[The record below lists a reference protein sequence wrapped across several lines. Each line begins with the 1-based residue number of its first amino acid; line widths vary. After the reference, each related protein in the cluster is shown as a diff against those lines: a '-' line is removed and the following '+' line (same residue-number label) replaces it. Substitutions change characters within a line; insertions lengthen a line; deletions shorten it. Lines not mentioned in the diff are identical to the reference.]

1 MELEAVSVRNLF
13 QRLIVGETEGR
24 SQQLYRANE
33 CPFQNGGESMS
44 FSIKIASED
53 GAVEN
58 VGEIEDK
65 MNGVRSQRILVK
77 CFTNFVMYP
86 CRLIC

>member
-1 MELEAVSVRNLF
+1 
-13 QRLIVGETEGR
+13 
-24 SQQLYRANE
+24 
-33 CPFQNGGESMS
+33 MS
-44 FSIKIASED
+44 FSLKTASED

-77 CFTNFVMYP
+77 RFTNFVMYP

>member
-1 MELEAVSVRNLF
+1 MYIIFF
-13 QRLIVGETEGR
+13 QRLIVEETEGR
-24 SQQLYRANE
+24 SQQLYRTNE
-33 CPFQNGGESMS
+33 CPFQNGGESVS
-44 FSIKIASED
+44 FSLKTASED

-58 VGEIEDK
+58 VGEIENK

-77 CFTNFVMYP
+77 CFTNSIMYP